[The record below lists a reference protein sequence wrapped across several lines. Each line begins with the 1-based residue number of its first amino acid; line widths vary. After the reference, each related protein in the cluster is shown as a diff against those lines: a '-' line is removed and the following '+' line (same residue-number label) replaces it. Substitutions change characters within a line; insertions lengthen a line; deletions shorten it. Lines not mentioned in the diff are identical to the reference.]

1 MSIRSFFGDL
11 LDLIVGDYIA
21 DVMPDYSFFLV
32 GLAVDLGFECRD
44 VTGFVRYALWVLDLE
59 LVTVPYFRRD
69 TSFFDLNILV
79 AKLVA
84 SSRPG
89 TLSLSRGVASL

>member
-11 LDLIVGDYIA
+11 LDLIVGDCITDA
-21 DVMPDYSFFLV
+21 TPDYSFFLV

-44 VTGFVRYALWVLDLE
+44 VTGCVTYALCVLDLE

-89 TLSLSRGVASL
+89 TFSLSRGVSSL